1 VGPPK
6 IALWQTWPAASWLRA
21 LQCRRQRARALLL
34 IAVAILFLASP
45 ATAYIYTVKAVKN
58 EIASAAVGDLATTV
72 VFDDDPV
79 VPRLTKV
86 RAVHVT
92 QLQTAVNAVRA
103 LAGLAP
109 ESFAAVAVRDRIYA
123 SHIQQLRTALA
134 PARSALGLP
143 AVTYARAILE
153 PLMRIWASDVNDT
166 RAPWSRDA
174 YASGQYIAH
183 AYGASRVR
191 SEQRQFVWS
200 K

>member
-1 VGPPK
+1 MRPGERPPATAAPNVSAQVDVTWTFSGTADRFDIYRSDTATRIGTTPVGM
-6 IALWQTWPAASWLRA
+6 LHYSDFSAA
-21 LQCRRQRARALLL
+21 
-34 IAVAILFLASP
+34 P
-45 ATAYIYTVKAVKN
+45 NTAYIYTVKAVKN
-58 EIASAAVGDLATTV
+58 EIASAAVDDLATTV
-72 VFDDDPV
+72 VFQDDPV

-86 RAVHVT
+86 RAVHVA

-109 ESFAAVAVRDRIYA
+109 QSFAAVAVRDRVYA

-143 AVTYARAILE
+143 SVTYARAILE

-166 RAPWSRDA
+166 RA
-174 YASGQYIAH
+174 G
-183 AYGASRVR
+183 V
-191 SEQRQFVWS
+191 